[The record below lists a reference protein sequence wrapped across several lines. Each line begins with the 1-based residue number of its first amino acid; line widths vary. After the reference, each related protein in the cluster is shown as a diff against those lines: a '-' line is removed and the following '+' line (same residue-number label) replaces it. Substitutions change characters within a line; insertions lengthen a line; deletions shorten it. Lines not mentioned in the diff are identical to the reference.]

1 MPSYSHSVKYFN
13 TFDSTFCS
21 TNSAE
26 NQTVYSDCAAL
37 GVSCKVYYNTALT
50 LPVMGYEFIKFDGV
64 VHEMNFDTG
73 EINLP
78 TDVQCPIPS
87 VFIYRISV
95 PANQTSYVDWTE
107 CEGYAGPKQLIYDR
121 MRTIDVQAVE
131 NSVSAS
137 SAATI
142 SIVGNCNPY
151 PSCDCFYI
159 GGTTTTTTTIPPIN
173 FVLTPY
179 CTGSGI
185 NGTGTINV
193 NTFSG
198 GNGTYQSIA
207 IGTTSGTAFAAT
219 PINLSGA
226 SSYEFTGLFNGV
238 YYIVLRDS
246 SGAFSIKSTFVD
258 CLNTTTTTST
268 TSTTTAAPICTYNG
282 GSAVI
287 TYTTTTTS
295 TTTIAPT
302 TTTTTTSA
310 PTTTTTTIGTYTFLG
325 KGTPNDSDSIT
336 ACSNYLSTR
345 GYYALKP
352 LANLIV
358 NDVIYDTYPS
368 SPTNGGGNWI
378 ALKSG
383 GIGDAYSFQ
392 INSSGVI
399 TAIGGNCNATTTTTT
414 TAAPGITL
422 VVYAKDDGSASPELQ
437 YNINGGMWN
446 NMGSVGS
453 GCSLINSITGLSDG
467 DVVTFQT
474 DLGNVITSDGDTTT
488 CPSSAP
494 FACTTSYTI
503 SSGSPKFVA
512 IRVDSTTS
520 C

>member
-13 TFDSTFCS
+13 TFNSTFCS

-26 NQTVYSDCAAL
+26 NQTVYSDCQTL
-37 GVSCKVYYNTALT
+37 STSCKVYYNAALT
-50 LPVMGYEFIKFDGV
+50 VPVTGYEFIKFGGV
-64 VHEMNFDTG
+64 VYEMNFDTG

-95 PANQTSYVDWTE
+95 PANQTSYVNWTE

-121 MRTIDVQAVE
+121 MRTIDVQAVQ

-179 CTGSGI
+179 CTGSGV

-238 YYIVLRDS
+238 YHIVLRDS

-287 TYTTTTTS
+287 AYTTTTTS

-302 TTTTTTSA
+302 TTTTTTAA
-310 PTTTTTTIGTYTFLG
+310 P
-325 KGTPNDSDSIT
+325 
-336 ACSNYLSTR
+336 
-345 GYYALKP
+345 
-352 LANLIV
+352 
-358 NDVIYDTYPS
+358 
-368 SPTNGGGNWI
+368 
-378 ALKSG
+378 
-383 GIGDAYSFQ
+383 
-392 INSSGVI
+392 
-399 TAIGGNCNATTTTTT
+399 TTTTTT
-414 TAAPGITL
+414 TAAPTTTTTTTTVAPG
-422 VVYAKDDGSASPELQ
+422 VNVYVYAKDIGTGGLPQIMISV
-437 YNINGGMWN
+437 NGGTAQSI
-446 NMGSVGS
+446 GYVASS
-453 GCSLINSITGLSDG
+453 GCDYIATISEPTIVEGDSIVFSDFNGLGMRGSM
-467 DVVTFQT
+467 
-474 DLGNVITSDGDTTT
+474 TT
-488 CPSSAP
+488 CPTAP
-494 FACTTSYTI
+494 TLLSYTYNV
-503 SSGSPKFVA
+503 SGGSGQSVYLTF
-512 IRVDSTTS
+512 DSDTPL
-520 C
+520 